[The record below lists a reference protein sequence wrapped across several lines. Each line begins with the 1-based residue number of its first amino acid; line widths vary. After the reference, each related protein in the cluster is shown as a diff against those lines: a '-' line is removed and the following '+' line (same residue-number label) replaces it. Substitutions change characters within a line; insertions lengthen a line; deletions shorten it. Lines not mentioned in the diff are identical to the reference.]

1 MMKKL
6 FLFTLLVSSFLVI
19 SCKNN
24 TTNSTSGG
32 WGEIK
37 LDYKANGISS
47 IYEGKGY
54 KFFSM
59 DGETYIITIQNGGIT
74 GLQQGTL
81 TVNLSKSDIYSVNA
95 EGDTIESLGNNAKVY
110 LIYNNELQGSIIF
123 PTDANAGKG
132 SVNITKSDGST
143 IEGIIRTDLPDTAKI
158 SKNIYGDWE
167 GMILS
172 GLTYLLNI
180 NDKTIKIYSD
190 ASLSGV
196 SIPTSFFEF
205 IGNDTYVIS
214 GNYYSG
220 TSITL
225 LESYSKL
232 DLDIYDKSVRFNPKI
247 EGGKITGY
255 IDDSTKE
262 EYIDTPQFS
271 RKSQNN

>member
-24 TTNSTSGG
+24 TTNSTSG
-32 WGEIK
+32 E

-59 DGETYIITIQNGGIT
+59 DGETYTITIQNGGIT

-180 NDKTIKIYSD
+180 NDKTIKIDSD